1 MTENRRDRGQSR
13 SDGGGSERD
22 ADDRVAILFDMDGVL
37 LEGRSA
43 DPVVHSLALEDLLA
57 DRGLNVD
64 DGDRAAL
71 SEYEYTDAFV
81 DACAAIDVDPVSFYT
96 AREERSAAH
105 IIDRIADGA
114 RGVYDDVDA
123 LNRLP
128 GRAAVGV
135 VSNNYHP
142 AVTFVVERFGLDIFE
157 FVRGRDF
164 GPEGFS
170 RRKPDPYYLNEAL
183 DALGTSGGLY
193 VGDRET
199 DVRAAER
206 AGIDSVFL
214 RREHNADVALDVAP
228 TVEVDGLDAVVDV
241 AAEVVG

>member
-1 MTENRRDRGQSR
+1 MTENRRDEQRNDR
-13 SDGGGSERD
+13 SGSERGGD
-22 ADDRVAILFDMDGVL
+22 ERVAVLFDMDGVL

-57 DRGLNVD
+57 DRGLDVD
-64 DGDRAAL
+64 DDRAAL

-81 DACAAIDVDPVSFYT
+81 DACAAIGVDPVSFYT
-96 AREERSAAH
+96 AREERSSAH
-105 IIDRIADGA
+105 IVDRIADGA

-123 LNRLP
+123 IDRLP
-128 GRAAVGV
+128 DRAAVGL

-142 AVTFVVERFGLDIFE
+142 AVTFVVERFGLDAFE

-170 RRKPDPYYLNEAL
+170 RRKPEPYYLNEAL
-183 DALGTSGGLY
+183 DALGASGGLY

-199 DVRAAER
+199 DIRAAER
-206 AGIDSVFL
+206 AGVDSVFV
-214 RREHNADVALDVAP
+214 RRDHNADVALDIEP
-228 TVEVDGLDAVVDV
+228 TIEVDGLDAVVDV
-241 AAEVVG
+241 AAEVLR

>member
-1 MTENRRDRGQSR
+1 MTESRRDEQRNDDSGSARGG
-13 SDGGGSERD
+13 DEG
-22 ADDRVAILFDMDGVL
+22 VTVLFDMDGVL

-57 DRGLNVD
+57 DRGLDVPEE
-64 DGDRAAL
+64 DRAAL
-71 SEYEYTDAFV
+71 SQYEYTDAFV
-81 DACAAIDVDPVSFYT
+81 DACAAVGVDPVSFYT
-96 AREERSAAH
+96 AREERSSAH

-114 RGVYDDVDA
+114 RGLYDDVDA
-123 LNRLP
+123 LGRLP
-128 GRAAVGV
+128 GRAAVGL

-142 AVTFVVERFGLDIFE
+142 AVTFVVERFGLDVFE

-170 RRKPDPYYLNEAL
+170 RRKPEPYYLNEAL
-183 DALGTSGGLY
+183 DALGTNGGLY

-214 RREHNADVALDVAP
+214 RRDHNADVALDVEP

-241 AAEVVG
+241 ASEVVG